1 MKNQK
6 NVIFTFSSV
15 IDKIFQ
21 NDEIMKN
28 KDLIFSLKTI
38 SKKII
43 DENDNEKIIDT
54 FLKSFLKTPNQN
66 LLIFQ
71 ISIENLKH
79 LNHIQFLLD
88 NVIKENENS
97 LKNKYF
103 MIIIH
108 LKRILPNLNIT
119 NNYLTSYNNLVS
131 HLSDYNQIFIDN
143 LKGTHDN
150 ITNILELSNKEL
162 FLREDL
168 YNWEKEFDKIVYPAF
183 STICYEIKNQSNEID
198 KNNYREKATQE
209 LINNKQLK
217 KYIQDKIID
226 AIDKNEKSILFNV
239 FTDKNFSYNDIYHF
253 ILF

>member
-1 MKNQK
+1 MF
-6 NVIFTFSSV
+6 IF
-15 IDKIFQ
+15 
-21 NDEIMKN
+21 EIY
-28 KDLIFSLKTI
+28 LE
-38 SKKII
+38 II
-43 DENDNEKIIDT
+43 DS
-54 FLKSFLKTPNQN
+54 FLKSFKSSNQN

-88 NVIKENENS
+88 NFIKENKNS
-97 LKNKYF
+97 LNNKYF

-108 LKRILPNLNIT
+108 LKRFLPNLNIT
-119 NNYLTSYNNLVS
+119 NNYLTSYNNFVS

-183 STICYEIKNQSNEID
+183 STICYEIKINQM
-198 KNNYREKATQE
+198 K
-209 LINNKQLK
+209 LL
-217 KYIQDKIID
+217 KII
-226 AIDKNEKSILFNV
+226 IEKKLHKN
-239 FTDKNFSYNDIYHF
+239 
-253 ILF
+253 